1 MKKFIF
7 GFIFATMLT
16 MSIASCNCGSNS
28 TAVDSTATDTVLVD
42 SLDSIIA
49 NIDSIDTVAIDSIVA
64 E

>member
-7 GFIFATMLT
+7 AFIFATMLT

-28 TAVDSTATDTVLVD
+28 DAVDSTATDTVLVD
-42 SLDSIIA
+42 SFAVDSA
-49 NIDSIDTVAIDSIVA
+49 VIDSVAIDSIVA

>member
-16 MSIASCNCGSNS
+16 MSITSCNCGSNG

-42 SLDSIIA
+42 SFAVDSA
-49 NIDSIDTVAIDSIVA
+49 VIDSVAIDSIVA